1 MKRSRGAPQQD
12 PRPKSLVEN
21 IIIEAKKKNGLKRKA
36 NELTNASANV
46 KTRSQIAKKSS
57 TSYTSHN

>member
-1 MKRSRGAPQQD
+1 VKRSRGAPQQD

-57 TSYTSHN
+57 TS